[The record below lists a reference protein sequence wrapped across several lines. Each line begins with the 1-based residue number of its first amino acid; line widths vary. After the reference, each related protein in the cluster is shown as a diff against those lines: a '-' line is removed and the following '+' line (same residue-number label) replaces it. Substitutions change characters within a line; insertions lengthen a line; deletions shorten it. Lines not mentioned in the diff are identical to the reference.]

1 MFCARTKP
9 SFVDKRLPSG
19 FKVWMFFWEM
29 LIACAFFL
37 SFPGIT
43 CILIH
48 LHISVLSSG
57 GGIACLITFILFL
70 QPTLQTPLRYFLSMC
85 HGLQYLPEA
94 RIIANLLRTWWILTT
109 IVTRRSYQPVK
120 CDLWQI

>member
-1 MFCARTKP
+1 MFCARIKP

-19 FKVWMFFWEM
+19 FGVDIVLEM
-29 LIACAFFL
+29 

-70 QPTLQTPLRYFLSMC
+70 QPTLQTSLRYFLSMC

-94 RIIANLLRTWWILTT
+94 RIIASLLRTW
-109 IVTRRSYQPVK
+109 
-120 CDLWQI
+120 